1 MGALTVRLAL
11 TGAPGTGKT
20 TLAGL
25 LMSAY
30 DVHAVRTL
38 AEACGALGT
47 VEDDGAH
54 PIDLALLS
62 TYVERLEGDV
72 LVEGHLSHHLH
83 PDAIVVL
90 RCAPSI
96 LSERLRMRGYGASK
110 IQANTEW
117 ELLGGV
123 HAELRDAEVDVPM
136 LELDATSVGPDAL
149 AAQVLAWRDGGY
161 ARQIEPLI
169 DWLADPNHLPS

>member
-1 MGALTVRLAL
+1 MRLAL

-25 LMSAY
+25 LTSAY
-30 DVHAVRTL
+30 EVHAVRTL

-54 PIDLALLS
+54 PVDLALLS
-62 TYVERLEGDV
+62 TYAERLEGDV
-72 LVEGHLSHHLH
+72 LVEGHLSHHLR
-83 PDAIVVL
+83 PDAVIVL
-90 RCAPSI
+90 RCSPST
-96 LSERLRMRGYGASK
+96 LSERLRLRGYSASK

-123 HAELRDAEVDVPM
+123 HAELRDAGADVPM
-136 LELDATSVGPDAL
+136 LELDASSLGPEAL
-149 AAQVLAWRDGGY
+149 AEHVLTWRDGGY
-161 ARQIEPLI
+161 ARQTEPLI
-169 DWLADPNHLPS
+169 DWLADADHLPF

>member
-1 MGALTVRLAL
+1 MRLAL

-25 LMSAY
+25 LKSAY
-30 DVHAVRTL
+30 EVHAVRTL

-47 VEDDGAH
+47 VDDDGAH
-54 PIDLALLS
+54 PIDLVLLS
-62 TYVERLEGDV
+62 TYVDMLDGDV

-83 PDAIVVL
+83 PDAVIVL
-90 RCAPSI
+90 RCAPSM
-96 LSERLRMRGYGASK
+96 LSERLRLRGYGASK

-123 HAELRDAEVDVPM
+123 HAELQDAEVDVPM
-136 LELDATSVGPDAL
+136 LELDATSVGPEAL
-149 AAQVLAWRDGGY
+149 AKNVLAWRDGGY
-161 ARQIEPLI
+161 ARQTEPLI
-169 DWLADPNHLPS
+169 DWLADSNHLPS

>member
-1 MGALTVRLAL
+1 LTVRLAL

-47 VEDDGAH
+47 AEDDGAH
-54 PIDLALLS
+54 PIDLVLLS
-62 TYVERLEGDV
+62 IYAERLEGDV

-83 PDAIVVL
+83 PDVVVVL

-96 LSERLRMRGYGASK
+96 LSERLRLRGYGSSK

-123 HAELRDAEVDVPM
+123 HAELRDAGADVPM
-136 LELDATSVGPDAL
+136 LELDATSVGPEAL
-149 AAQVLAWRDGGY
+149 AAQVLAWRDEGY
-161 ARQIEPLI
+161 ARQTTPLI